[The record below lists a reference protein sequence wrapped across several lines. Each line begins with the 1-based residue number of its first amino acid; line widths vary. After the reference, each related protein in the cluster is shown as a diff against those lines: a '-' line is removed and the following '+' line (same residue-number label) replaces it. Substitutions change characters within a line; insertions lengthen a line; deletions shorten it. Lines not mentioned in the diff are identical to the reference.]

1 MVTDLYPEY
10 IEEIENRV
18 KDFLTLSWVEDE
30 NITREFIKGVKQET
44 DTIIWD
50 NTYNE
55 SSVCSIREL
64 WGRLEHLIMI
74 HNEIENIQ
82 DLKTIAIE
90 IAALCF
96 IRAWLTEKWNYLN
109 WLVSK
114 K

>member
-1 MVTDLYPEY
+1 
-10 IEEIENRV
+10 
-18 KDFLTLSWVEDE
+18 
-30 NITREFIKGVKQET
+30 
-44 DTIIWD
+44 
-50 NTYNE
+50 
-55 SSVCSIREL
+55 
-64 WGRLEHLIMI
+64 MI